1 MRYPPIVLV
10 IVMMVTCLALSG
22 PARSQARYSVA
33 ALTGQPAPGAGG
45 ATYSN
50 LRSPLLNDAGQVAF
64 RAELTNSDRPFDWG
78 IFSGSPGTVQRLAR
92 SGDAAPG
99 VPTDFTYGT
108 LPRDPY
114 ALTGSG
120 AVLFAA
126 SLSQSGTYTEGW
138 GLWVASGN
146 QAQVVCSQTVIA
158 PGMDPYFDNLSG
170 ATMRDSGVVA
180 ITAEL
185 GGPSVN
191 HTNYMGIWAGPA
203 GNLQPVA
210 RMGEQAVGAPI
221 GITYADYESGVAF
234 GIPALSDAGLVAFGG
249 RTANPQPG
257 QFPQSA
263 AWAGQP
269 GALHLLAREGDPAP
283 QLPGET
289 FGGVGSPAVARSGQL
304 AFVASLSATQKVI
317 YAGTAED
324 LHVAVRTGQTPP
336 GFADVA
342 FDFLSPPVLNSAG
355 HLAFTASISASGGGD
370 GEGGGAGLPEWG
382 IWTGTDHALRL
393 VALKNG
399 PAPDATPGST
409 FWSLDDPLINDL
421 GQVAFGVYLSDLN
434 AAGQHAAAIY
444 LFDPSGGLQMILRED
459 QLIESSGQWRTIRDI
474 DTGSLA
480 LNNSGQLALL
490 ATFDDGSS
498 GVLIAAIPEPAASLL
513 LGLLASGLLAPR
525 FRGKPVKT
533 WPNHDVVSF

>member
-1 MRYPPIVLV
+1 MRYPSIVHV
-10 IVMMVTCLALSG
+10 IVITVTCLALSG
-22 PARSQARYSVA
+22 PARSQVRYSVA

-45 ATYSN
+45 TTYSN

-64 RAELTNSDRPFDWG
+64 RAELANSDRPFDWG
-78 IFSGSPGTVQRLAR
+78 IFSGSPGAMQLLAR
-92 SGDAAPG
+92 SGDAASG

-108 LPRDPY
+108 RPTDPY

-120 AVLFAA
+120 TVLYSA
-126 SLSQSGTYTEGW
+126 SLSQSGTYPEGW
-138 GLWVASGN
+138 GLWVATGTH
-146 QAQVVCSQTVIA
+146 AQVVCSQTVIA
-158 PGMDPYFDNLSG
+158 PGMDPYFDNLVG
-170 ATMRDSGVVA
+170 ATMRGSGVVA

-185 GGPSVN
+185 GGPTVD
-191 HTNYMGIWAGPA
+191 HTNYMGIWAGPV

-257 QFPQSA
+257 QFPHSA

-304 AFVASLSATQKVI
+304 AFVASLGASQIVI
-317 YAGTAED
+317 YAGTAD
-324 LHVAVRTGQTPP
+324 NLYVAVRTGQTPP
-336 GFADVA
+336 GFADAA
-342 FDFLSPPVLNSAG
+342 FDYLSPPVVNSAG

-370 GEGGGAGLPEWG
+370 RAGGGVGLPEWG

-393 VALKNG
+393 VALQNG
-399 PAPDATPGST
+399 PAPDTTPGAT
-409 FWSLDDPLINDL
+409 FWSLNDPLINDL
-421 GQVAFGVYLSDLN
+421 GQIAFGAYLSDLN
-434 AAGQHAAAIY
+434 AAGQHTAAIY
-444 LFDPSGGLQMILRED
+444 LFDPSGGLQMILRDNE
-459 QLIESSGQWRTIRDI
+459 LIDIGGQWRTIRGI

-480 LNNSGQLALL
+480 LNNSGQLAFL

-498 GVLIAAIPEPAASLL
+498 GVLIATIPEPAASLL
-513 LGLLASGLLAPR
+513 LGLLAPYLLAR
-525 FRGKPVKT
+525 RSGGKP
-533 WPNHDVVSF
+533 NNRRAAHY